1 MAQHNQIS
9 ALLTPAET
17 EAIRTAMD
25 IIRQKLPFLI
35 NLTDEERQTYAKM
48 GDKTV
53 AFVSKALEYARENPH
68 LVPPY
73 LNVSEFEKDMQ
84 LIVQLRGILRP
95 LLSLVEGLDDT
106 LMLAG
111 SESYAAALT
120 FYNSV
125 KMASKMNVPGTTAI
139 YNDLKVRFPGRGPL
153 RPGEEA
159 MEEES
164 ASATNGTVGT
174 DL

>member
-1 MAQHNQIS
+1 MAQDNQIS
-9 ALLTPAET
+9 ALLTPAEYD
-17 EAIRTAMD
+17 AIRAAMD
-25 IIRQKLPFLI
+25 IIRQKLPFLV
-35 NLTDEERQTYAKM
+35 NLTDAERQVYAKM

-53 AFVSKALEYARENPH
+53 AFVTKALEYAKYNPH

-73 LNVSEFEKDMQ
+73 LNVAEFAKDME
-84 LIVQLRGILRP
+84 LIVQLRNILRP
-95 LLSLVEGLDDT
+95 LLSLTEGLDDT

-125 KMASKMNVPGTTAI
+125 KMASKMNIAGTTAI

-153 RPGEEA
+153 RPGEEVT
-159 MEEES
+159 EEES
-164 ASATNGTVGT
+164 TAPTNGTVLT
-174 DL
+174 EL